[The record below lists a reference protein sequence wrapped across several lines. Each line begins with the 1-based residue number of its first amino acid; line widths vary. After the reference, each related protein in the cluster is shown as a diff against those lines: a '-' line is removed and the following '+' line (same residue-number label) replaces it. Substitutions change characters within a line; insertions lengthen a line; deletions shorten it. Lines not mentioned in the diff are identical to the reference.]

1 MWDMSTPD
9 LIYYSLIYYSLAAV
23 LSITVL
29 VGISRMSKVDTAV
42 SGNILGSCCM
52 LLAIVLSL

>member
-9 LIYYSLIYYSLAAV
+9 LIYYSLAAV

-42 SGNILGSCCM
+42 SGNILGSC
-52 LLAIVLSL
+52 